1 MSSGFLGIGWNFPIG
16 FAGGDVQTAA
26 HEESIRQAI
35 RLILETARGER
46 VMRPDFGCGLHERVF
61 ALNDPAT
68 RGSAADDVRDA
79 LFKWE
84 PRIAVLDVTV
94 TSGGDMGEV
103 LLISI
108 TYRVRATDS
117 RSNLVYPFYLHRNAV

>member
-1 MSSGFLGIGWNFPIG
+1 MGGGFLGVGWSFPIE
-16 FAGGDVQTAA
+16 FSGGDVQAAA
-26 HEESIRQAI
+26 HELSIRQSI

-68 RGSAADDVRDA
+68 RGSAADDVREA
-79 LFKWE
+79 LLQWE
-84 PRIAVLDVTV
+84 PRIDVLDVTAGA
-94 TSGGDMGEV
+94 GGDAGEV
-103 LLISI
+103 LLINI

-117 RSNLVYPFYLHRNAV
+117 RANLVYPFYLHRNGV